1 MRWIWLLM
9 TFMVSSR
16 PKQRTGHFK
25 LFRCSNDF
33 ITQKVYFSRLMPVC
47 IGLIMLAA
55 LAFPLITVWCNSAL
69 IKVDRLAACIALRV
83 VGTVL
88 VVCGIG
94 EKFAQSS
101 SQ

>member
-1 MRWIWLLM
+1 
-9 TFMVSSR
+9 
-16 PKQRTGHFK
+16 
-25 LFRCSNDF
+25 
-33 ITQKVYFSRLMPVC
+33 
-47 IGLIMLAA
+47 MLAA
-55 LAFPLITVWCNSAL
+55 LAFPLITVWYNCAQ
-69 IKVDRLAACIALRV
+69 IKVDSIVACIALRM